1 MNLSQFRPQHFY
13 KTIDNNAH
21 LVILLNSCPGAVC
34 TWINSIKSF
43 VLARINN
50 DALTFIEG
58 NVNEMA
64 AYISLNTN
72 RLSNSDSNIEF
83 KHPLGWDNI
92 KRGRLYYTIEDINW
106 DDSRLKELLLL
117 LI

>member
-13 KTIDNNAH
+13 KTVDNNPH
-21 LVILLNSCPGAVC
+21 LVILLNNCPGAVC

-72 RLSNSDSNIEF
+72 F